1 MDLADEIKSIGD
13 SKIASI
19 LLKLHALLLEDYQI
33 TDLQNKVTDL
43 ERRVTE
49 QEIYSSKDSIIIEN
63 LPTKNGIVLLI
74 SEQVSFFFERF
85 LGSKTFP
92 GRIKAGHYLVTRNK
106 TKPAPVI
113 VKFIYFE

>member
-19 LLKLHALLLEDYQI
+19 LLKLHALLLDYQI

-74 SEQVSFFFERF
+74 SEQVSFFFKRF
-85 LGSKTFP
+85 LGYKTFP
-92 GRIKAGHYLVTRNK
+92 GRLKACHYLVTRNK